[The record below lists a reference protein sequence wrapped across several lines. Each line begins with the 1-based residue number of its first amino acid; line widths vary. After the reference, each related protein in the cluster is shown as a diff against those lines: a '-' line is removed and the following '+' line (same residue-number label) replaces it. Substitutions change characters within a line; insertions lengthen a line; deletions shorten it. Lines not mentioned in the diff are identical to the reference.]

1 MFSGYTMISAFT
13 LYYYNNDM
21 KPYTMSY
28 TFILHY
34 MYIIMYNYVYHIQW
48 RIEDLVE
55 GGGGEHCHKQGPSP
69 CPRHEVPSGGRVRE
83 GGVPHRERKL

>member
-1 MFSGYTMISAFT
+1 MFSGYTMIYVFT
-13 LYYYNNDM
+13 LYYHNNDM

-55 GGGGEHCHKQGPSP
+55 GGGGRALS
-69 CPRHEVPSGGRVRE
+69 
-83 GGVPHRERKL
+83 